1 MQTRVQ
7 PLVRLATWAAV
18 VFLPLF
24 LPQAVK
30 GAAPVSSFPD
40 YRDMKVYTTS
50 IPDAKNPARI
60 VARTEFI
67 NTGQRAFH
75 VSARLPASR
84 AIGFAGGKYSR
95 AIAPG
100 KNAVWTWKFSP
111 PAGIAREILTG
122 AIAIDGR
129 LERALYIAVQGQD
142 PAGFADERVEK
153 ITERARVTST
163 YAPRALE
170 SIAAEI
176 AQIEATRP
184 APILTLAAAGN
195 TDYAILVDAL
205 PAVPEGREALEYWRA
220 LPNLTEPQKEL
231 VDAVEDL
238 QRCVFRQTG
247 ALLPVRTMTDGPA
260 IILRQADPGVAEG
273 LQDAYRLHTAGGNVL
288 IEAQDADGLRNGI
301 YGLLTDHLDCHWFQP
316 RELGEEIIIPADNAV
331 RLPALDEA
339 QGSPWFSAAGV
350 SCSFAARWDR
360 QLRSTI
366 NRGRMTFG
374 HSWITYINP
383 AEYPFD
389 KFPEYYARDRQGKL
403 IRRDASSYD
412 GVNFCTTN
420 PEVIEIVARK
430 VNEFFA
436 ANPDAVV
443 KSLDPND
450 CAPLC
455 LCDRCLAID
464 KQYGQTREDG
474 REVADRLIHFS
485 NEIARRLEPQYRNK
499 FLGILAY
506 AFQRELPKSARP
518 EGNYASLICDGP
530 PEYDH
535 GRPWNDPT
543 SAVNRDFYRL
553 VKGWGS
559 IADQLGYYDY
569 YGHFYYFGPWAI
581 LQKIR
586 EDLPAFHE
594 LGGTF
599 VLFECQPNFAM
610 QGLNH
615 YVAGRLV
622 WDLHADVDLL
632 REEFFRKYYGPAADP
647 MRRFWMTEER
657 YFALERPGCYTET
670 RVAAHPEFWSD
681 LEECLQE
688 AEKAVDDLPAGDQ
701 RFKDRIIF
709 NRDGFDYGRMHY
721 EYSQLNGTAHRTNSS
736 EDHAAALKYLQDH
749 RARFQEV
756 EQKYAS
762 DHDPYWPSMVRT
774 LFFLNVEAQMKAHQP
789 K

>member
-1 MQTRVQ
+1 MHTRIQ
-7 PLVRLATWAAV
+7 LLVRPAAWAA
-18 VFLPLF
+18 LALLLLF
-24 LPQAVK
+24 QPRYVK
-30 GAAPVSSFPD
+30 AAARVSAFPD
-40 YRDMKVYTTS
+40 YRDLKVYTTS
-50 IPDAKNPARI
+50 APDAKNPARI
-60 VARTEFI
+60 IAHTEFV
-67 NTGQRAFH
+67 NAGQRAFR

-84 AIGFAGGKYSR
+84 AIGFTGGKFAR

-100 KNAVWTWKFSP
+100 NSAVWSWQFSP
-111 PAGIAREILTG
+111 PGGIAREILTG
-122 AIAIDGR
+122 EIAIDGR
-129 LERALYIAVQGQD
+129 RERDLYIAVQGAD
-142 PAGFADERVEK
+142 PADFADARVEK
-153 ITERARVTST
+153 ITERARVTAT

-170 SIAAEI
+170 SIDAEI
-176 AQIEATRP
+176 AQIEATRA
-184 APILTLAAAGN
+184 APILTLAAAGK

-205 PAVPEGREALEYWRA
+205 PAVPEGRKALEYWRA

-231 VDAVEDL
+231 VDAIEDMRRCL
-238 QRCVFRQTG
+238 QIQTG
-247 ALLPVRTMTDGPA
+247 AVMPVKAMTDGPA
-260 IILRQADPGVAEG
+260 IILRQADPGAAEG
-273 LQDAYRLHTAGGNVL
+273 LRDAYRLRTAGGNVL
-288 IEAQDADGLRNGI
+288 IEAKDADGLRNGI

-316 RELGEEIIIPADNAV
+316 RDLGEEIGIPAGNAA
-331 RLPALDEA
+331 RLPALDEV
-339 QGSPWFSAAGV
+339 QGSPWFSAGGV
-350 SCSFAARWDR
+350 SCGFAARWDR
-360 QLRSTI
+360 QIRSTI

-403 IRRDASSYD
+403 IRRDPSYD

-474 REVADRLIHFS
+474 RDVADRLIHFA
-485 NEIARRLEPQYRNK
+485 NEIARRLEPRFRDK

-506 AFQRELPKSARP
+506 AYQRELPKSARP

-586 EDLPAFHE
+586 EDLPAFRE

-599 VLFECQPNFAM
+599 VLFECQPNFSM

-615 YVAGRLV
+615 YMAGRLV
-622 WDLHADVDLL
+622 WNLHADVDLL
-632 REEFFRKYYGPAADP
+632 REEFFRDYYGPAADP

-670 RVAAHPEFWSD
+670 RVAAHPEFWSELD
-681 LEECLQE
+681 GCLRD
-688 AEKAVDDLPAGDQ
+688 AEQAVADLPADLR
-701 RFKDRIIF
+701 RFKDRVRF
-709 NRDGFDYGRMHY
+709 NRDGFDYGWMHY
-721 EYSQLNGTAHRTNSS
+721 EYSRLNGAAHRTNSPA
-736 EDHAAALKYLQDH
+736 DHAAALKYLLDH
-749 RARFQEV
+749 RARFEEV
-756 EQKYAS
+756 EKKYAS

-774 LFFLNVEAQMKAHQP
+774 LFFLNVESQLKTHQP